1 MDKSQLMTNL
11 QNIQRNS
18 DLGNDVIAKK
28 NLADLIT
35 KIETNGVCDCHD
47 N

>member
-1 MDKSQLMTNL
+1 MKKDQLMNNL
-11 QNIQRNS
+11 LNIRRNL

-28 NLADLIT
+28 NLADLIS
-35 KIETNGVCDCHD
+35 KIETNGVCDCHE